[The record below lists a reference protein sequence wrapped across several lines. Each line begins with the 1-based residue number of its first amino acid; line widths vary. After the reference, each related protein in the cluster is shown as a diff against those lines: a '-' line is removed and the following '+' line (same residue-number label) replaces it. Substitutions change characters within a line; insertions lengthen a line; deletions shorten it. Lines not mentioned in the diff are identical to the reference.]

1 MKHFWFDV
9 RKVPY
14 VIDKPWCREK
24 TQQRSK
30 QKVWK
35 SKVKKILLEKLQ
47 PPSLGE
53 MGSRWSGK
61 CLIWVTKHFASNGFT
76 LFSPIVR
83 HSSPWKTGS
92 ILKFNLLWLVTTI
105 SCPKRDRK
113 THLHCLGEYFVTFK
127 VCILLHPEVKYSM
140 VPKESNDQE
149 RK

>member
-1 MKHFWFDV
+1 MKHFWFVV

-14 VIDKPWCREK
+14 VIDKPWRREK

-53 MGSRWSGK
+53 MGNRWSGK
-61 CLIWVTKHFASNGFT
+61 CLIWVTKHFVSNGFT

-113 THLHCLGEYFVTFK
+113 NTLALPWRVFCHIES
-127 VCILLHPEVKYSM
+127 ILLHPEVKYSM
-140 VPKESNDQE
+140 APKESNDLE